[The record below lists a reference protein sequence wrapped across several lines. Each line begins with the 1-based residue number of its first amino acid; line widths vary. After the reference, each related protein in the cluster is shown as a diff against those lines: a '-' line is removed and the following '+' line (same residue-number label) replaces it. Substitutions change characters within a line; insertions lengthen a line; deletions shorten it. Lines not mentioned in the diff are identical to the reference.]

1 MTITDIRPF
10 LAVGVSLLAAF
21 PDYVQREKA
30 ECKRILERGCCV
42 YQSCPDFF
50 HGAGSI
56 GWQCI

>member
-21 PDYVQREKA
+21 LIMFSGKKA